1 MDYKSLNK
9 IELYEMI
16 LIEINKWIN
25 WKFSEE

>member
-16 LIEINKWIN
+16 LIEINKWIK